1 MISVA
6 FRKAKTS
13 WSPISKFIS
22 LWTRGPYC
30 HCEFV
35 FDKTKPRTWFGA
47 VLGGLR
53 FTQEITGNPKKW
65 DFVKI
70 DVDQLEIYTH
80 CLVLDGR
87 KYDIWGVLSYVLPF
101 VKQDPRMFY
110 CSEVIYDILVD
121 VGCLKR
127 DVKKV
132 DPNKLYRLLKK
143 S

>member
-1 MISVA
+1 VIIVA

-35 FDKTKPRTWFGA
+35 FDLTRPRTWFGA
-47 VLGGLR
+47 ILSGLR

-65 DFVKI
+65 DFVDINVNQKR
-70 DVDQLEIYTH
+70 IYAL
-80 CLVLDGR
+80 CLTYEGK
-87 KYDIWGVLSYVLPF
+87 KYDIWGILSYVLPF

-110 CSEVIYDILVD
+110 CSEVIYDILAD
-121 VGCLKR
+121 VGYLKPGI
-127 DVKKV
+127 KKV
-132 DPNKLYRLLKK
+132 DPNKLYRLLKR
-143 S
+143 